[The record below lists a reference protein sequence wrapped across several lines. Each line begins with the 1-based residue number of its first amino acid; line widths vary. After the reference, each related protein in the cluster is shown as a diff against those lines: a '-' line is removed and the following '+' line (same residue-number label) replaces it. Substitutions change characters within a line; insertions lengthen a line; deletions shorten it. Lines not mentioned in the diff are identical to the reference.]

1 MRYVT
6 AGESHG
12 RALTAI
18 ISDVPAGIPIDQA
31 MIDHDLA
38 RRQVGYGRGGR
49 MRIERD
55 RALISAGVRLGS
67 TIGSPIALTVA
78 NRDWDNWTD
87 VMQAQALD
95 EIEVIVEQPAET
107 SPTPVPEEI
116 VEPAAIPSSE
126 LFTFRDI
133 FKPVIRPS
141 AAVTPGAVA
150 TGTAGVD
157 RLTLVNIVVEDGV
170 PNVVVDL
177 NGVTHTLAAGESIA
191 GTPWMVRSIAD
202 RSATFAYGDASIRL
216 AVGVGAVVDPNEPGV
231 ITPVG
236 K

>member
-1 MRYVT
+1 MGDMMTDKMKVDPASGATQDASATKGFARKSLILIIGAVLLFFVV
-6 AGESHG
+6 AGAATFFVLDFLET
-12 RALTAI
+12 RA
-18 ISDVPAGIPIDQA
+18 Q
-31 MIDHDLA
+31 
-38 RRQVGYGRGGR
+38 
-49 MRIERD
+49 
-55 RALISAGVRLGS
+55 
-67 TIGSPIALTVA
+67 
-78 NRDWDNWTD
+78 
-87 VMQAQALD
+87 QALD

-107 SPTPVPEEI
+107 SPTPLPEEI

-202 RSATFAYGDASIRL
+202 RSAIFAYGDASIRL

>member
-1 MRYVT
+1 VGDMMTDKMKVDSASGATQDASATKGFARKSLILIIGAVLLFFVV
-6 AGESHG
+6 AGAATFFVLDFLET
-12 RALTAI
+12 RA
-18 ISDVPAGIPIDQA
+18 Q
-31 MIDHDLA
+31 
-38 RRQVGYGRGGR
+38 
-49 MRIERD
+49 
-55 RALISAGVRLGS
+55 
-67 TIGSPIALTVA
+67 
-78 NRDWDNWTD
+78 
-87 VMQAQALD
+87 QALD